1 MKRILTTLCALAVT
15 AAMAAPAL
23 AAEPAPSDSRSSPS
37 AYPISVEE
45 YLEGDIPRIK
55 KVYQLSLSEDPS
67 IIPTDDFERDGR
79 IYYLLDMTR
88 KDEVGVDAKPHTQ
101 TVTLSSNTNDMT
113 QILQRLE
120 GQIEAATED
129 GYTGVLLLDH
139 TTVKV
144 SADGYTTKTQ
154 TLSATRTY
162 PNLSDADLSLIPK
175 SIEEKGK
182 TLTLADVQWASSGES
197 GAERYTATASY
208 GGTSSSRHATGYT
221 VTADYTG
228 QVARTDCAV
237 VTYTAVFGSMEA
249 PEESNVPVS
258 PEPAVTERPDEGET
272 SGAGL
277 DLAALK
283 RPLLIGGVVVLL
295 AAGGI
300 FLFQKIKERK

>member
-1 MKRILTTLCALAVT
+1 MIQTKTRFTEEEVASARETDLPDLLEHLGYQVKRIGSYHTTRE
-15 AAMAAPAL
+15 M
-23 AAEPAPSDSRSSPS
+23 DS
-37 AYPISVEE
+37 
-45 YLEGDIPRIK
+45 LRIK
-55 KVYQLSLSEDPS
+55 NRRTWRRYSENVGGDAIS
-67 IIPTDDFERDGR
+67 FLQHFHHMDFREA
-79 IYYLLDMTR
+79 
-88 KDEVGVDAKPHTQ
+88 VDAKPHTQ

-237 VTYTAVFGSMEA
+237 VTYTAVFGSMKA
-249 PEESNVPVS
+249 PEESNAPEAQ
-258 PEPAVTERPDEGET
+258 EPAVTERPDDGGT
-272 SGAGL
+272 NDAGL

-300 FLFQKIKERK
+300 FLFKKIKERK